1 MVQTVAEK
9 KFHISDDGVARKC
22 EATRKPCKFGGD
34 EEHYSTQEEAQKAAE
49 IKLSK
54 EFNKTT
60 LSKKNRA
67 DVDSADNSFT
77 YAKFSVLTGHLHNA
91 SAVGSPQELF
101 YYSSKAG
108 RLELN
113 RRIAQDNVGYSDHIS
128 RYQKIADVLDS
139 PEFVKPILEIDEI
152 EFLKKVHEGEKIIRS
167 NSLTFENISRKDE
180 FDAWKKSRENQK
192 ITGIFL
198 LSKSHEWMKNLTT
211 QEQEAI
217 SFTTSNGFSVI
228 EGSLHDEVSEQT
240 KRTLSAFVEEE
251 VEEIMDNEPDYDEA
265 LRKENEV
272 YKKKSQ
278 EITKLVQSAMKKA
291 PTLDEPIS
299 VYRGTDGT
307 ELRRILGV
315 SSDTN
320 FDELTKRLN
329 NNEFEGTLLNEKSYI
344 SKVPKSATV
353 IPTRAMSFTGGDD
366 ERKQVVL
373 KIQQKSIA
381 SPTMVSA
388 WGVAEG
394 EIFTNPNSNYRIQ
407 KVKESSHYEGLK
419 DGVIVLE
426 LIEEPK
432 E

>member
-1 MVQTVAEK
+1 MVEK
-9 KFHISDDGVARKC
+9 KFHISEDGVARKC
-22 EATRKPCKFGGD
+22 EATKKPCKFGSD
-34 EEHYSTQEEAQKAAE
+34 EEHFGTREEAQKAAE
-49 IKLSK
+49 EKMQKQIGGIV
-54 EFNKTT
+54 
-60 LSKKNRA
+60 LSKKDRA
-67 DVDSADNSFT
+67 DKISADNSFT
-77 YAKFSVLTGHLHNA
+77 YAKYSVLNDHLHN
-91 SAVGSPQELF
+91 SAAIGSPQELF
-101 YYSSKAG
+101 YYSSKTG

-113 RRIAQDNVGYSDHIS
+113 RRITQDTQYYSSTPS
-128 RYQKIADVLDS
+128 RYQEIADVLDH
-139 PEFVKPILEIDEI
+139 PDFIKPVLEIDET

-167 NSLTFENISRKDE
+167 NSLTFENISRRDE
-180 FDAWKKSRENQK
+180 FAAFKKAREQQK
-192 ITGIFL
+192 TVGTFL
-198 LSKSHEWMKNLTT
+198 LSQSHEWMKNLTT
-211 QEQEAI
+211 QEQEAVA
-217 SFTTSNGFSVI
+217 FTTSNGFGAI

-320 FDELTKRLN
+320 FDELTERLK
-329 NNEFEGTLLNEKSYI
+329 NNEFEGTLLNEKSYM

-353 IPTRAMSFTGGDD
+353 MPTRAMSFTGGDD
-366 ERKQVVL
+366 EMKEVVL